1 MMVTVLIVDDE
12 VTFRDVLRFNLN
24 RDGYDVL
31 TASNGVQAL
40 DVYKKADVILLDL
53 MLPEISGEDVCRK
66 IRQHSSVPIIMVTAK
81 ESEIDKVVGLE
92 IGADDYVTKPYSYRE
107 LVARIRAILR
117 RTGAEPATEEPQP
130 ITIGRVTI
138 DPVAHVVHVDHQ
150 PISMPLRE
158 YELLEY
164 LMENAGRVVT
174 RGQIL
179 DRIWGIGYVGDSK
192 TLDVHVKRIR
202 SKIEKD
208 PVNPSLLVT
217 VRGVGYK
224 IVTPSA

>member
-1 MMVTVLIVDDE
+1 MVTVLIVDDE
-12 VTFRDVLRFNLN
+12 ATFRDVLRFNLN

-40 DVYKKADVILLDL
+40 DVYKKADIILLDL
-53 MLPEISGEDVCRK
+53 MLPEMSGEDVCRK

>member
-12 VTFRDVLRFNLN
+12 ATFRDVLRFNLN

-40 DVYKKADVILLDL
+40 DVYKKADIILLDL
-53 MLPEISGEDVCRK
+53 MLPEMSGEDVCRK

>member
-1 MMVTVLIVDDE
+1 MVTVLIVDDE
-12 VTFRDVLRFNLN
+12 ATFRDVLRFNLN

-53 MLPEISGEDVCRK
+53 MLPEMSGEDVCRK

-138 DPVAHVVHVDHQ
+138 DPVAHVVYVDHQ

-208 PVNPSLLVT
+208 PVNPHCW
-217 VRGVGYK
+217 
-224 IVTPSA
+224 

>member
-12 VTFRDVLRFNLN
+12 ATFRDVLRFNLN

-53 MLPEISGEDVCRK
+53 MLPEMSGEDVCRK

-138 DPVAHVVHVDHQ
+138 DPVAHVVHVAHQ

>member
-1 MMVTVLIVDDE
+1 MVTVLIVDDE

>member
-1 MMVTVLIVDDE
+1 M
-12 VTFRDVLRFNLN
+12 
-24 RDGYDVL
+24 
-31 TASNGVQAL
+31 QAL

>member
-1 MMVTVLIVDDE
+1 MVTVLIVDDE
-12 VTFRDVLRFNLN
+12 ATFRDVLRFNLN

-53 MLPEISGEDVCRK
+53 MLPEMSGEDVCRK

-138 DPVAHVVHVDHQ
+138 DPVAHVVYVDHQ

>member
-1 MMVTVLIVDDE
+1 MVTVLIVDDE
-12 VTFRDVLRFNLN
+12 ATFRDVLRFNLN

-53 MLPEISGEDVCRK
+53 MLPEMSGEDVCRK

-138 DPVAHVVHVDHQ
+138 DPVAHVVHVAHQ

>member
-12 VTFRDVLRFNLN
+12 ATFRDVLRFNLN

-53 MLPEISGEDVCRK
+53 MLPEMSGEDVCRK

-138 DPVAHVVHVDHQ
+138 DPVAHVVYVDHQ

>member
-12 VTFRDVLRFNLN
+12 ATFRDVLRFNLN

-53 MLPEISGEDVCRK
+53 MLPEMSGEDVCRK

-138 DPVAHVVHVDHQ
+138 DPVAHVVYVDHQ

-174 RGQIL
+174 A
-179 DRIWGIGYVGDSK
+179 
-192 TLDVHVKRIR
+192 VK
-202 SKIEKD
+202 SWIE
-208 PVNPSLLVT
+208 S
-217 VRGVGYK
+217 GE
-224 IVTPSA
+224 

>member
-12 VTFRDVLRFNLN
+12 ATFRDVLRFNLN

-53 MLPEISGEDVCRK
+53 MLPEMSGEDVCRK

-117 RTGAEPATEEPQP
+117 RTGAEPATEESQP